1 MSATEPTLTRGERT
15 TVFALVGAG
24 HFMSHVYILSLPPLF
39 ALIKTELEISYAAL
53 GLLVTAFHVATGFS
67 QVPAGFAVDRFG
79 ARKTL
84 LFGMFLS
91 AVCMGSVGL
100 VETYPLMIAL
110 TVAAGIGNSVFHPAD
125 YAILAGTVQKQ
136 HLGKAFGF
144 HLLAGNMG
152 FAAAPVLM
160 VTLAAWFDWR
170 MAMVVVGG
178 AGVAIGFCMLLFGH
192 NLRAAVA
199 PKVDASAENG
209 DGAQPSL
216 LSPALLTMLG
226 FFVLIALATAGI
238 QTFSVTVLNKVY
250 GISLEAA
257 NTALTVFLAAGFF
270 GVATGGFVADR
281 LREPVVVVNL
291 SMLTCAVALAL
302 ISAVALP
309 FAVLL
314 LMMAIGGA
322 AVGLMRPA
330 RDMMV
335 NAIAPPGTTGKAFG
349 FMGTGLSMGGAVAPV
364 VFGWMIDIGAAHY
377 VLGICA
383 GFTLAAVGTAT
394 AVHRLGGLK
403 REALPDPAE

>member
-1 MSATEPTLTRGERT
+1 MSANEHALTRGERT

-39 ALIKTELEISYAAL
+39 ALIKSELEISYAAL

-110 TVAAGIGNSVFHPAD
+110 TVIAGVGNSVFHPAD

-144 HLLAGNMG
+144 HLLAGNLG
-152 FAAAPVLM
+152 FATAPVLM
-160 VTLAAWFDWR
+160 VALAAWFDWR
-170 MAMVVVGG
+170 TAMVIVGG
-178 AGVAIGFCMLLFGH
+178 AGVSIGLCMLLFGH

-199 PKVDASAENG
+199 PKPNVDAETRNSAS
-209 DGAQPSL
+209 PTL

-250 GISLEAA
+250 GVSLESA
-257 NTALTVFLAAGFF
+257 NTALTIFLAAGFV

-291 SMLTCAVALAL
+291 SMFTCAVALAL
-302 ISAVALP
+302 VSAVALP

-349 FMGTGLSMGGAVAPV
+349 FMGTGLSIGGAVAPV
-364 VFGWMIDIGAAHY
+364 VFGWMIDIGVAHY

-383 GFTLAAVGTAT
+383 ALTLAAVGTAT

-403 REALPDPAE
+403 RENLSIPAK

>member
-1 MSATEPTLTRGERT
+1 MSANAHALTRGERS

-110 TVAAGIGNSVFHPAD
+110 TVMAGVGNSVFHPAD

-144 HLLAGNMG
+144 HLLAGNLG
-152 FAAAPVLM
+152 FATAPVLM
-160 VTLAAWFDWR
+160 VALAAWFDWR

-178 AGVAIGFCMLLFGH
+178 AGVAIGLCMLLFGH

-199 PKVDASAENG
+199 PQVDTSA
-209 DGAQPSL
+209 DPCDDSAQSL

-250 GISLEAA
+250 GVSLESA
-257 NTALTVFLAAGFF
+257 NTALTVFLGAGFV

-302 ISAVALP
+302 VSVVALP
-309 FAVLL
+309 FALLL

-349 FMGTGLSMGGAVAPV
+349 FMGTGLSTGGAVAPV

-383 GFTLAAVGTAT
+383 ALTLAAVGTAT
-394 AVHRLGGLK
+394 AVHRLGRLK
-403 REALPDPAE
+403 REAAPEPAE